1 MGTHEPYWQTNSSF
15 SPPPRWD
22 FRFQNEGL
30 SFGSHEGIQLY
41 GSSTSSNSRES
52 RSWMRGNHSSGHQYV
67 TSDAVGPYFSSPSDI
82 SPAPQWTQPTI
93 HDISVDDYGTS
104 RRVLGRLSFSPTM
117 EGTSAAQ
124 DGGGSTSSRSDSSD
138 YGPVIKSNSSHRH
151 SSSRRYFMSK
161 LVHPVS
167 FPSETPPIATTA
179 DATAT
184 ELLEFDATTPH
195 IEKHRLSSASSSVDF
210 KDVSEPFEFDGFGR
224 SHNPSDDFKCALCG
238 GFFPRDHLGVP
249 VEL

>member
-104 RRVLGRLSFSPTM
+104 RRADCLMNYKFCLSCERSQWNAVVLQSCCSGIP
-117 EGTSAAQ
+117 A
-124 DGGGSTSSRSDSSD
+124 
-138 YGPVIKSNSSHRH
+138 
-151 SSSRRYFMSK
+151 
-161 LVHPVS
+161 
-167 FPSETPPIATTA
+167 
-179 DATAT
+179 
-184 ELLEFDATTPH
+184 
-195 IEKHRLSSASSSVDF
+195 
-210 KDVSEPFEFDGFGR
+210 
-224 SHNPSDDFKCALCG
+224 
-238 GFFPRDHLGVP
+238 
-249 VEL
+249 